1 MTVASL
7 DGVMA
12 TMFRLRWILTV
23 QFLELAVRVVFLS
36 AIFRRPALQRRAS
49 LPGSAVSPR

>member
-1 MTVASL
+1 MTVASP

-12 TMFRLRWILTV
+12 TMFRIRWILTV

-36 AIFRRPALQRRAS
+36 AIFRRPVLQRRAS